1 MMMQTA
7 AHLHHW
13 ETLITDWSDDAIQFV
28 RYQAPK
34 ILFLIVGSYLLIFIL
49 RWLARRTVRVRALQ
63 LPSGIRSQQVLTLS
77 TVISNVGTYVILAM
91 AGLEVLAL
99 LGLNLEPI
107 LASAGIV
114 GFAVGFG
121 SQALVKDVING
132 FFILLDDQYGIG
144 DVIRVAGVRGTVEG
158 MSLRRTVLRDDDGS
172 IHTVPNSE
180 IRVVSNL
187 SRDWAQLSLVVSAPY
202 QESSE
207 RIQQLIVEVSA
218 AFAADPQFCADL
230 EDPPTFAG
238 LERVGNGNADYVV
251 LIRSRPTRQL
261 ALARELRR
269 RIKERFEQENIPAD
283 GGTARV
289 FLAESITPPLAS
301 NNK

>member
-13 ETLITDWSDDAIQFV
+13 ETLFTDWSDDAIQFV

-49 RWLARRTVRVRALQ
+49 RWLARRTVRVRAQQ

-77 TVISNVGTYVILAM
+77 TVVSNVGTYVILAL

-121 SQALVKDVING
+121 SQR
-132 FFILLDDQYGIG
+132 LD
-144 DVIRVAGVRGTVEG
+144 
-158 MSLRRTVLRDDDGS
+158 S
-172 IHTVPNSE
+172 
-180 IRVVSNL
+180 
-187 SRDWAQLSLVVSAPY
+187 
-202 QESSE
+202 
-207 RIQQLIVEVSA
+207 
-218 AFAADPQFCADL
+218 
-230 EDPPTFAG
+230 
-238 LERVGNGNADYVV
+238 
-251 LIRSRPTRQL
+251 
-261 ALARELRR
+261 
-269 RIKERFEQENIPAD
+269 K
-283 GGTARV
+283 
-289 FLAESITPPLAS
+289 
-301 NNK
+301 